1 MFIISQTNEKL
12 TSFIYESFIFVTAMI
27 VHALKWMSGYL
38 QFRNQVSSKTVKN
51 YAFNGKYKNAAV
63 LVDMDQFNETEK
75 LYDLCELLGLPKSK
89 MFILG
94 YKKNEEKLVPFGIQ
108 YCTKDDLGWKGS
120 IDNKF
125 FEDFVKREYDLL
137 FNYFEKSPLLLS
149 LISLKS
155 KSKIRIGF
163 SSSNNKLNDIEIDSD
178 IKEFETFKS
187 VISKLVQ

>member
-1 MFIISQTNEKL
+1 MKIYAINWISAYIK
-12 TSFIYESFIFVTAMI
+12 
-27 VHALKWMSGYL
+27 
-38 QFRNQVSSKTVKN
+38 FRKQASSKTVKS

-63 LVDMDQFNETEK
+63 LVDMDQFKEAEK
-75 LYDLCELLGLPKSK
+75 LYDLCELLGLPKTK

-187 VISKLVQ
+187 VISTLVQ